1 MSKVFYSAAKAL
13 RGGDE
18 KTATAAVVLAAG
30 KSTRMGKKQNKQLLT
45 VNGVPVLAHTLMAY
59 QNCPHIKQIV
69 VVARQQDFPAIVEI
83 RQAYGIKKMT
93 KLVVGGKDRQ
103 ESARF
108 GVSQVDPE
116 IRFVAIA
123 DGARCLT
130 TSEDITNVCLRAYKF
145 QAASAGHQI
154 SSSVKRTS
162 AMGMITE
169 SIDRTH
175 LWEAQTPQVFH
186 VALYNA
192 AIHKSLQDNFRTTD
206 DNALIEHLGYQV
218 KMVECGR
225 DNIKITT
232 PDDLAFAKA
241 VLTVREKK
249 AK

>member
-1 MSKVFYSAAKAL
+1 MSTVFYKAARAL
-13 RGGDE
+13 RGGDD
-18 KTATAAVVLAAG
+18 KTATAAVILAAG

-59 QNCPHIKQIV
+59 QACPHIRQIV
-69 VVARQQDFPAIVEI
+69 VVARQQDFPAIVEM
-83 RQAYGIKKMT
+83 RQTYGIKKMT
-93 KLVVGGKDRQ
+93 KLVVGGQDRQ

-108 GVSQVDPE
+108 GASQVDPE

-130 TSEDITNVCLRAYKF
+130 TPEQISEVCIRAYKF
-145 QAASAGHQI
+145 QAATAGHQI
-154 SSSVKRTS
+154 TSSIKRAS
-162 AMGMITE
+162 NMGIITE
-169 SIDRTH
+169 SVDRDG

-192 AIHKSLQDNFRTTD
+192 AIHKALQDDFRATD

-218 KMVECGR
+218 KIVECGR

-232 PDDLAFAKA
+232 PEDIALAKA
-241 VLTVREKK
+241 IFNVREKK
-249 AK
+249 QK

>member
-1 MSKVFYSAAKAL
+1 MSKVFYSAARAL

-18 KTATAAVVLAAG
+18 KIATAAVILAAG
-30 KSTRMGKKQNKQLLT
+30 RSTRMGKKQNKQLLT
-45 VNGVPVLAHTLMAY
+45 VNDVPVLAHTLMAY
-59 QNCPHIKQIV
+59 QNCPHIRQIV

-130 TSEDITNVCLRAYKF
+130 TPEQITEVCLRAYKF
-145 QAASAGHQI
+145 QAASAGHLLT
-154 SSSVKRTS
+154 SSIKRATN
-162 AMGMITE
+162 MGMITE
-169 SIDRTH
+169 SVDREG

-192 AIHKSLQDNFRTTD
+192 AIHKALGDGFEATD
-206 DNALIEHLGYQV
+206 DNQLIEHLGYQV

-225 DNIKITT
+225 NNIKITT
-232 PDDLAFAKA
+232 PDDILFAKA
-241 VLTVREKK
+241 ALTARETKQK
-249 AK
+249 

>member
-1 MSKVFYSAAKAL
+1 MSNVFYSAARAL

-18 KTATAAVVLAAG
+18 KTATAAVILAAG

-45 VNGVPVLAHTLMAY
+45 VNGIPVLAHTLMAY
-59 QNCPHIKQIV
+59 QKCPHIRQIV
-69 VVARQQDFPAIVEI
+69 VVARQQDFPAIVEL

-130 TSEDITNVCLRAYKF
+130 TPEEVSSVCLRAYKF
-145 QAASAGHQI
+145 QAASAGHLI
-154 SSSVKRTS
+154 TSSVKRATN
-162 AMGMITE
+162 MGMITE
-169 SIDRTH
+169 SVDRDG

-192 AIHKSLQDNFRTTD
+192 AIHKALGDGFEATD
-206 DNALIEHLGYQV
+206 DNQLIEHLGYQV

-232 PDDLAFAKA
+232 PDDLALAKA
-241 VLTVREKK
+241 ILTVREKK
-249 AK
+249 SK